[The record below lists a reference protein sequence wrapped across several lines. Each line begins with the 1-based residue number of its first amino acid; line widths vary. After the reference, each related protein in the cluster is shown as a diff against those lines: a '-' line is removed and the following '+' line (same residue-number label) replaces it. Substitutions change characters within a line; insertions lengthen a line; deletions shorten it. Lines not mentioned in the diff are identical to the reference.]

1 MPVRFQY
8 RQVEPNDFGL
18 SIEEVYIRIL
28 MLIEMQ
34 IIIHDFRFL
43 PPKIE
48 N

>member
-18 SIEEVYIRIL
+18 TTEEVGIKEIL
-28 MLIEMQ
+28 SLTEVL
-34 IIIHDFRFL
+34 FSLRFSQQ
-43 PPKIE
+43 KIE